1 MLFSVTVGVTCLDIR
16 AKFIA
21 IDRLHCVAN
30 VKVTIIRGMNNDE
43 DLYKAVSDALKD
55 NNVKE
60 NNGFTAEAHACP
72 YETLEEI
79 LARHRREIRQLNA
92 DTTALKKTATKGE
105 KKKKKDILTKVAI
118 MEDELNKRHEEEL
131 RKHKLQPGDP
141 DNVETA
147 VDEED
152 DGISL
157 DRLNELTIEE
167 GPIAPTGT
175 PSIGANG
182 GRKKPNR
189 QKLRKERK
197 EAEIQKMK
205 DEAEKEADGQVDRG
219 KLESDAIKELLVPM
233 RLRVSEVPAD
243 GHCLYNAVADQLAK
257 RYKVQTDYK
266 KLRKEA
272 ANYIRSHPDDFIPFL
287 YKDDGGMYTEED
299 LKNYCDDLENTAVWG
314 GQIEVSLDGNLLELN
329 MQIVLSQRLQIMALS
344 KVEKVPFYII
354 QMGSPVLKIS
364 EEDFPAKPP
373 IKLAVKQSRYHKH
386 LYSLGEHYNSL
397 LDI

>member
-1 MLFSVTVGVTCLDIR
+1 
-16 AKFIA
+16 
-21 IDRLHCVAN
+21 
-30 VKVTIIRGMNNDE
+30 MNNEE
-43 DLYKAVSDALKD
+43 DLYTAVSDALKKG
-55 NNVKE
+55 NIEEKNE
-60 NNGFTAEAHACP
+60 STAEAPANP

-79 LARHRREIRQLNA
+79 LTRHRREIRQLNA

-105 KKKKKDILTKVAI
+105 KKKKKEILTKVAT

-131 RKHKLQPGDP
+131 KKHKPQPGDP
-141 DNVETA
+141 DNVEA
-147 VDEED
+147 AADEED

-175 PSIGANG
+175 PNIGANSS
-182 GRKKPNR
+182 RKKPNR

-197 EAEIQKMK
+197 EAEIQRMK
-205 DEAEKEADGQVDRG
+205 DEAEKEAEGQVDRG

-233 RLRVSEVPAD
+233 RLRVSEIPAD
-243 GHCLYNAVADQLAK
+243 GHCLYNAVADQLSR

-272 ANYIRSHPDDFIPFL
+272 AEYIKSHPDDFIPFL
-287 YKDDGGMYTEED
+287 YKDDGGMYTEQD
-299 LKNYCDDLENTAVWG
+299 LKKYCDDLENTAVWG
-314 GQIEVSLDGNLLELN
+314 GQLEIL
-329 MQIVLSQRLQIMALS
+329 ALS
-344 KVEKVPFYII
+344 KVEQVPFYII

-364 EEDFPAKPP
+364 EEDFPAKQP
-373 IKLAVKQSRYHKH
+373 IKLAYHKH